1 MRFVQ
6 CYLRTALLR
15 TEPECSEQAE
25 ENVQQQESHTHHIVT
40 DVIGPCLLV
49 VATNILER
57 TYLRNEDIAYAELA
71 LTVCLQPLNEVI
83 VLPFTDADNA
93 SGYAVEALR
102 WAVEKGILNGFA
114 DGRLAPGGT
123 ATRAQAAQLLK
134 NFMENT

>member
-1 MRFVQ
+1 MSNATGVTIANNNIPSLSSRLKMARSVAP
-6 CYLRTALLR
+6 CALCSAISETALLR

-83 VLPFTDADNA
+83 VLPFTDADTKFETDI
-93 SGYAVEALR
+93 VETLLHHH
-102 WAVEKGILNGFA
+102 GI
-114 DGRLAPGGT
+114 
-123 ATRAQAAQLLK
+123 
-134 NFMENT
+134 

>member
-1 MRFVQ
+1 MSNATGVTIANNNIPSLSSRLKMARSVAP
-6 CYLRTALLR
+6 CALCSYLRTALLR

-83 VLPFTDADNA
+83 VLPFTDADTKFETDI
-93 SGYAVEALR
+93 VETLLHHH
-102 WAVEKGILNGFA
+102 GI
-114 DGRLAPGGT
+114 
-123 ATRAQAAQLLK
+123 
-134 NFMENT
+134 

>member
-1 MRFVQ
+1 MQRGDNCQQQYPFTKQPAEDGTVCRSMRFVQ

-83 VLPFTDADNA
+83 VLPFTDADTKFETDI
-93 SGYAVEALR
+93 VETLLHHH
-102 WAVEKGILNGFA
+102 GI
-114 DGRLAPGGT
+114 
-123 ATRAQAAQLLK
+123 
-134 NFMENT
+134 